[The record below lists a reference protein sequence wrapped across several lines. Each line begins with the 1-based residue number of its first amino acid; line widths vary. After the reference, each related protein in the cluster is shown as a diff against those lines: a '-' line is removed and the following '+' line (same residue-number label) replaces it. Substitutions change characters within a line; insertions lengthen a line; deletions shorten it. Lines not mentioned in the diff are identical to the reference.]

1 MGLFY
6 KSVKTEERYKSYFE
20 KKQKKEE
27 KYSHRAPVIESI
39 SHLRQY
45 HEIFDALK
53 HWFNCL
59 ITNLLLPNEIEQFHS
74 LKHEYCKNNNDD
86 DDDEFDWT
94 LIFGAEHFLRLL
106 YKMPECIAL
115 GLLAYVCVC
124 VFVFVLRVLQFML

>member
-1 MGLFY
+1 M
-6 KSVKTEERYKSYFE
+6 YKSYFE
-20 KKQKKEE
+20 KKQKKETK
-27 KYSHRAPVIESI
+27 KYSHRAPVIVSI

-45 HEIFDALK
+45 HETFYALK

-59 ITNLLLPNEIEQFHS
+59 ITNLLLPNETEQFNL
-74 LKHEYCKNNNDD
+74 LKHEYCKNSKGDN

-115 GLLAYVCVC
+115 GLLAHVCVYVFLCLSC
-124 VFVFVLRVLQFML
+124 VYVLQFICCDQKNV